1 MRQFIYL
8 MMIVA
13 AVTAGCTKT
22 DKSQQTTAH
31 DRQPKDTVHTIKAA
45 MGIYGYQPERAL
57 QIVDTAL
64 IVGNMTELQAEQ
76 CRARIYCMSLMK
88 ERVDSLLGG
97 PTGVCL
103 DSARAIGERIL
114 HNDTIKNDLRRRQDV
129 LEILAHTA
137 RMKKDT
143 TGWMRWSYELIDVC
157 RQLGDP
163 AETDALRTEAE
174 VGAALYALGQHEEGM
189 AKLDHVIEAL
199 SEKPDFKFNEL
210 DALIIA
216 LKRKMLLLSA
226 QPDQHAETL
235 PLARRILE
243 RLDKYEKDP
252 DAFHDGSLREPKTDE
267 KRADYIHFYRSQAM
281 NHLTA
286 AFASLG
292 ERGNMQEV
300 FEKLE
305 RSVRDVTARE
315 HTARLNALQQQ
326 MEAERQQ
333 AIADKAKQTAVTT
346 GILALLLLVL
356 AVAIIIQNHRI
367 RRKNRVLAR
376 QIAEA
381 VKYKE
386 KYRLLSDQLRE
397 RDEEAS
403 ARQPEVDS
411 QPAPDPTDL
420 NSMTDEQLY
429 QHIADIVIRERL
441 FCDPDFGRETIMERF
456 QLSKDRVG
464 AIFSKA
470 GGHSKISTYI
480 LKQRL
485 DYAARQL
492 LERPDKTIVQIA
504 SDSGFSSSAYFS
516 NCFRQ
521 HFGLT
526 PTDYRREAM

>member
-1 MRQFIYL
+1 
-8 MMIVA
+8 
-13 AVTAGCTKT
+13 
-22 DKSQQTTAH
+22 
-31 DRQPKDTVHTIKAA
+31 
-45 MGIYGYQPERAL
+45 
-57 QIVDTAL
+57 
-64 IVGNMTELQAEQ
+64 
-76 CRARIYCMSLMK
+76 
-88 ERVDSLLGG
+88 
-97 PTGVCL
+97 
-103 DSARAIGERIL
+103 
-114 HNDTIKNDLRRRQDV
+114 
-129 LEILAHTA
+129 
-137 RMKKDT
+137 
-143 TGWMRWSYELIDVC
+143 MRWSYELIDVC
-157 RQLGDP
+157 RQLGGP

-226 QPDQHAETL
+226 QPNQHAEIL
-235 PLARRILE
+235 PLARRILN

-286 AFASLG
+286 AYASLG

-305 RSVRDVTARE
+305 RDVRDVTARE
-315 HTARLNALQQQ
+315 HTARYNALQQQ

-333 AIADKAKQTAVTT
+333 AIADKAKQTAIVT
-346 GILALLLLVL
+346 GILALLSLVF
-356 AVAIIIQNHRI
+356 AVVIIFQNNSI
-367 RRKNRVLAR
+367 RRKNHVLAQ

-403 ARQPEVDS
+403 ARQPEGDS

-420 NSMTDEQLY
+420 NSMTDAQLY
-429 QHIADIVIRERL
+429 QHIADIVIREHL
-441 FCDPDFGRETIMERF
+441 FCDPNFGRETIMERF

-480 LKQRL
+480 LKLRL
-485 DYAARQL
+485 DYAAQQL
-492 LERPDKTIVQIA
+492 LEQPDKTIVQIA

>member
-1 MRQFIYL
+1 

-22 DKSQQTTAH
+22 DKGQHTTVH
-31 DRQPKDTVHTIKAA
+31 DRQPKDTVYTIKAA
-45 MGIYGYQPERAL
+45 MGIYGYLPERAL
-57 QIVDTAL
+57 QIVDSGV
-64 IVGNMTELQAEQ
+64 IVGNMTELQADQ

-97 PTGVCL
+97 PKDVCL

-114 HNDTIKNDLRRRQDV
+114 HNDTIQNDLRRRQDV
-129 LEILAHTA
+129 LEILAYTA

-143 TGWMRWSYELIDVC
+143 TGWMRWSYEIIDVC
-157 RQLGDP
+157 RQLGGP

-174 VGAALYALGQHEEGM
+174 VGAALYAMGRHEEGM
-189 AKLDHVIEAL
+189 AKLDHVIEVL

-216 LKRKMLLLSA
+216 LKRKMLLLSS
-226 QPDQHAETL
+226 PDQYAEIL

-267 KRADYIHFYRSQAM
+267 KRADYIHFYRSQAL

-286 AFASLG
+286 AYASLG

-305 RSVRDVTARE
+305 RDVRDVTARE
-315 HTARLNALQQQ
+315 HTARYHALQQQ

-333 AIADKAKQTAVTT
+333 AIADKAKQTAVTI
-346 GILALLLLVL
+346 GILALLFLVF
-356 AVAIIIQNHRI
+356 AVAIIFQNNSI
-367 RRKNRVLAR
+367 RRKNHVLAQ

-386 KYRLLSDQLRE
+386 KFRLLSDNT
-397 RDEEAS
+397 
-403 ARQPEVDS
+403 
-411 QPAPDPTDL
+411 PDPSSL

-429 QHIADIVIRERL
+429 QYIADIVVREHL
-441 FCDPDFGRETIMERF
+441 FCDPNFGRETIMERF

-464 AIFSKA
+464 TIFSK
-470 GGHSKISTYI
+470 GSEHGKMSTYI
-480 LKQRL
+480 LKLRL
-485 DYAARQL
+485 DYAAQQL
-492 LERPDKTIVQIA
+492 LERPDKTVVQIA
-504 SDSGFSSSAYFS
+504 SDSGFSSSAYFT

-521 HFGLT
+521 QFGLT
-526 PTDYRREAM
+526 PTDYRREAISAHQP